1 MHDFHASLQAIF
13 DGIKNIMESSKTCP
27 YKWQVCVKPLNMHV
41 TSHVT
46 YHNGQHF
53 KYKLLVFVVDRRYPN
68 PNYKQR
74 ENFKAVD
81 TTITNYTPWEM
92 IEFC

>member
-13 DGIKNIMESSKTCP
+13 DGIKNIMESSKACP

-68 PNYKQR
+68 PNYTQ

-81 TTITNYTPWEM
+81 TAIKNYTPWEM